1 MAIINLHL
9 DLDYNYKNLVLEIY
23 KFFTILIVIQ
33 IILTSANV
41 KKDFLLSAFSGE
53 ILNDDDLCTKC
64 DGRGYKLKIK
74 NLVIPLKNGLKTGN
88 KIKMEGKGH
97 NFKDHK
103 TDLIIEIIGM
113 SIIF

>member
-53 ILNDDDLCTKC
+53 ILNDDF
-64 DGRGYKLKIK
+64 
-74 NLVIPLKNGLKTGN
+74 VGLLFTIILGISSYYLIFN
-88 KIKMEGKGH
+88 KI
-97 NFKDHK
+97 
-103 TDLIIEIIGM
+103 LEID
-113 SIIF
+113 

>member
-53 ILNDDDLCTKC
+53 ILNDDF
-64 DGRGYKLKIK
+64 I
-74 NLVIPLKNGLKTGN
+74 GLLFTIILGISSYYLIFN
-88 KIKMEGKGH
+88 KI
-97 NFKDHK
+97 
-103 TDLIIEIIGM
+103 LEID
-113 SIIF
+113 

>member
-23 KFFTILIVIQ
+23 KFFTVLIVIQ

-53 ILNDDDLCTKC
+53 ILNDDF
-64 DGRGYKLKIK
+64 
-74 NLVIPLKNGLKTGN
+74 VGLLFTIILGISSYYLIFN
-88 KIKMEGKGH
+88 KI
-97 NFKDHK
+97 
-103 TDLIIEIIGM
+103 LEID
-113 SIIF
+113 

>member
-9 DLDYNYKNLVLEIY
+9 DLDYNYKNLIIEIY

-53 ILNDDDLCTKC
+53 ILNDDF
-64 DGRGYKLKIK
+64 
-74 NLVIPLKNGLKTGN
+74 VGLLFTIILGISSYYLIFN
-88 KIKMEGKGH
+88 KI
-97 NFKDHK
+97 
-103 TDLIIEIIGM
+103 LEID
-113 SIIF
+113 